1 MILWIGI
8 AILALNVS
16 LAAPANH
23 AARPPVPNGHDLFE
37 LPIVAFRAYVGGVYD
52 GQAVLS
58 GALGIQP
65 IICLD
70 TQMTRNDLA
79 SLVLYALPKLSTE
92 VMDLP
97 ANEVVFRV
105 LVENVRCPGVTWR
118 PRE

>member
-1 MILWIGI
+1 M
-8 AILALNVS
+8 LNVP

-37 LPIVAFRAYVGGVYD
+37 LPKVAFRAYVGGVYD

-58 GALGIQP
+58 CALGIQP